1 MALVPRGRTR
11 QTPSRQM
18 PRRRLVWSRSRNVFV
33 GVGTTGDGVDLL
45 TTFRSAAEYGAQP
58 IGVTITRVRGRVVL
72 QETTATKTNDFLGL
86 GLVVEDRNSAV
97 ADVPKPFAD
106 DHVDWMAW
114 LPMTAF
120 GQDGITGQVA
130 SFEIDVRS
138 QRRLDEV
145 GQTLWLTMD
154 AAVTSTFSVTIV
166 LSVLLRLP

>member
-1 MALVPRGRTR
+1 M
-11 QTPSRQM
+11 
-18 PRRRLVWSRSRNVFV
+18 VWSRSRNVFV

-72 QETTATKTNDFLGL
+72 QETTATKTNDFLAL

-120 GQDGITGQVA
+120 GQ
-130 SFEIDVRS
+130 E
-138 QRRLDEV
+138 
-145 GQTLWLTMD
+145 
-154 AAVTSTFSVTIV
+154 
-166 LSVLLRLP
+166 LSLRANVNLE